1 MNWAGF
7 DPWFCARMLLHGWH
21 PVSPLS
27 HPALVRRAFFSDRC
41 PEADVRAFQRR
52 LSRFESFL
60 WPLSML
66 LPFVD
71 TRRVLLGIA
80 GWGADT
86 GAADADRVLVMAG
99 TADRMVTPD
108 IVEKT
113 AHGYRAAFSRLV
125 GDGEIEATDIGVYPL
140 GGEGGTDNCGHG
152 VRLAWVPGSGHHLQ
166 NDVMWEVGAGKLWE
180 FIRQL

>member
-60 WPLSML
+60 WPLGML

-71 TRRVLLGIA
+71 PRRLLRSIT
-80 GWGADT
+80 GW
-86 GAADADRVLVMAG
+86 DANVDVDRVLVMAG
-99 TADRMVTPD
+99 TADRMVSRD
-108 IVEKT
+108 VAEET
-113 AHGYRAAFSRLV
+113 ARVYRTAFSRLV
-125 GDGEIEATDIGVYPL
+125 GEGVIEAPDAEIRPL
-140 GGEGGTDNCGHG
+140 IGEGGMDNSGHG
-152 VRLAWVPGSGHHLQ
+152 VRLAWVPGSAHHLQ
-166 NDVMWEVGAGKLWE
+166 NDVTWEVGAVKLFE

>member
-1 MNWAGF
+1 
-7 DPWFCARMLLHGWH
+7 MLLHGWH
-21 PVSPLS
+21 PLSPLS
-27 HPALVRRAFFSDRC
+27 HPALVRRAFFSDRL
-41 PEADVRAFQRR
+41 PEGALRQFQRH

-60 WPLSML
+60 WPLAMF

-71 TRRVLLGIA
+71 PRRLLLNVT
-80 GWGADT
+80 GWGADV
-86 GAADADRVLVMAG
+86 DRVLVMAG

-113 AHGYRAAFSRLV
+113 ARGYRAAFSRLV
-125 GDGEIEATDIGVYPL
+125 GDGEIEATDIGVHPL
-140 GGEGGTDNCGHG
+140 GGEGGIDNCGHG

-166 NDVMWEVGAGKLWE
+166 NDVMWEVGAEKLWE